1 MSASKRFFHDVK
13 TELKPWTNENF
24 GGSADSDDFNFIIF
38 GDRAG
43 RPLAGVTEEAIAK
56 INLLN
61 PDFVMSVG
69 DFIPGCCY
77 EAYSPEFIQRQWDA
91 FEKILKPCEPPFFR
105 VVGNHDIPSK
115 GSEGGVLAHT
125 HDMQTELWQKQ
136 FGATYYSF
144 VFKDVLFICLHTME
158 SYMDISETQ
167 LEWARET
174 LIKYSDVK
182 WTMVFGHLP
191 KAWDMP
197 NWEKL
202 ADALDDRNYT
212 VFAGD
217 FHNYVRCRRRGRNY
231 YIIGMTGTESQH
243 AGYPPKGVYY
253 GEFQSLTWVSF
264 KNGEPQLSLLALDEV
279 YNDDVVTIP
288 KLTWLTPSYFQAD
301 QPISAEEAD
310 KLEAKGLKIHR
321 EIGEYYL

>member
-1 MSASKRFFHDVK
+1 
-13 TELKPWTNENF
+13 
-24 GGSADSDDFNFIIF
+24 
-38 GDRAG
+38 
-43 RPLAGVTEEAIAK
+43 
-56 INLLN
+56 
-61 PDFVMSVG
+61 
-69 DFIPGCCY
+69 
-77 EAYSPEFIQRQWDA
+77 
-91 FEKILKPCEPPFFR
+91 
-105 VVGNHDIPSK
+105 
-115 GSEGGVLAHT
+115 
-125 HDMQTELWQKQ
+125 
-136 FGATYYSF
+136 
-144 VFKDVLFICLHTME
+144 ME

-174 LIKYSDVK
+174 LKKYSDVK

-202 ADALDDRNYT
+202 ANALDDRNYT

>member
-158 SYMDISETQ
+158 IRGGSAAGASGQCSQKPWPSAE
-167 LEWARET
+167 A
-174 LIKYSDVK
+174 S
-182 WTMVFGHLP
+182 GHYDP
-191 KAWDMP
+191 
-197 NWEKL
+197 
-202 ADALDDRNYT
+202 
-212 VFAGD
+212 VSAGD
-217 FHNYVRCRRRGRNY
+217 EHHRH
-231 YIIGMTGTESQH
+231 T
-243 AGYPPKGVYY
+243 
-253 GEFQSLTWVSF
+253 
-264 KNGEPQLSLLALDEV
+264 
-279 YNDDVVTIP
+279 
-288 KLTWLTPSYFQAD
+288 KL
-301 QPISAEEAD
+301 
-310 KLEAKGLKIHR
+310 
-321 EIGEYYL
+321 